1 MRRPKKTHH
10 PTVHHRF
17 HHLQNN
23 GVIPICSMY
32 GIFSYIWVI
41 FKANVGK
48 YSIHGASGIHWE
60 KKTVCANP
68 FHCFQVLRFILFD
81 LPNRMV
87 ERNCTYFWYGLM
99 QFSAPTN
106 PHCYSLL
113 HDFRIIKTHVPMTDY
128 RSCMML
134 HV

>member
-1 MRRPKKTHH
+1 MLYMVTF
-10 PTVHHRF
+10 TI
-17 HHLQNN
+17 N
-23 GVIPICSMY
+23 IPPMLA
-32 GIFSYIWVI
+32 YIPYMDPM
-41 FKANVGK
+41 GLR
-48 YSIHGASGIHWE
+48 
-60 KKTVCANP
+60 KKTVCATQ
-68 FHCFQVLRFILFD
+68 FQCFQVLRFILFD